1 MSTNRLDLQRIN
13 SLRKEFGKVASFS
26 IWPEIDKKN
35 MKLVSKSIEDTALD
49 FNPSVVLLALN
60 PTVDTTII
68 DDWCAFH
75 AYYPYS
81 KTGRMAKWFKYPP
94 FHGAYMTDIIK
105 CVIETD
111 SREVIRRWKNDP
123 VLRSCAEKDFIREME
138 ILGQNDP
145 AIFLLGSN
153 VSTIWEECMIL
164 KKKYRAKKVWH
175 YSHQGKNE
183 DMIKSWDLA
192 SKELGLG
199 GYNPPI
205 S

>member
-60 PTVDTTII
+60 PTVDTTNIY
-68 DDWCAFH
+68 DWCAFH

-94 FHGAYMTDIIK
+94 FYGAYMTDILK
-105 CVIETD
+105 YVIETD
-111 SREVIRRWKNDP
+111 SRKVMRRWKDDP
-123 VLRSCAEKDFIREME
+123 DLRSNAEKDFIREME
-138 ILGQNDP
+138 VLGQDDP
-145 AIFLLGSN
+145 AIFLLGGN
-153 VSTIWEECMIL
+153 VSSIWEECETL
-164 KKKYRAKKVWH
+164 KNKYRAKKVWH
-175 YSHQGKNE
+175 YSHQGNNAN
-183 DMIKSWDLA
+183 MIKSWDLA

-199 GYNPPI
+199 GYNPLI